1 MMTFIHK
8 DAITNI
14 DVKRDDKHVVNIDT
28 EFGFM
33 KNRIPIGTQTYIF
46 KTKKL
51 DKDWKLDRANFKA
64 KELQKN
70 KTDHI
75 SYDPPQ
81 SNKPDQMEFDMQTT
95 KPRYTKNFQ
104 S

>member
-1 MMTFIHK
+1 MVAHSGVNPSGPMMTFIQK
-8 DAITNI
+8 DAIKNI

-28 EFGFM
+28 EFAFM
-33 KNRIPIGTQTYIF
+33 KNRMPVGTQTYIF
-46 KTKKL
+46 KTNKL
-51 DKDWKLDRANFKA
+51 DEDWKLDRSNIQV

-81 SNKPDQMEFDMQTT
+81 SNKPDQKEFDI
-95 KPRYTKNFQ
+95 
-104 S
+104 